1 MKLTMIDN
9 AIDSLKIAMHSFHLS
24 LDCSDDE
31 LNRLNKII
39 IIFLHNSI
47 ELLLKSILSQD
58 DELSIYKLENNT
70 TEKIIEDTKNLL
82 KINPNKT
89 LHEILIKDLEIQTIS
104 YTTLVDKYVQ
114 KYSCDKRIREILYK
128 LGNYRNSITHFG
140 LDISE
145 QEDTFYIS
153 IYNTFDVIL
162 YELYDRLLEVDGYFS
177 YNDVIDNLESW
188 IEGGE
193 DFLRNLC
200 VENPKKK
207 ILIFTKMLKKTLFSD
222 KLKAFLQAYNISID
236 FGKTVLIKNVSVS
249 H

>member
-128 LGNYRNSITHFG
+128 CCG
-140 LDISE
+140 
-145 QEDTFYIS
+145 Q
-153 IYNTFDVIL
+153 
-162 YELYDRLLEVDGYFS
+162 
-177 YNDVIDNLESW
+177 
-188 IEGGE
+188 
-193 DFLRNLC
+193 
-200 VENPKKK
+200 
-207 ILIFTKMLKKTLFSD
+207 
-222 KLKAFLQAYNISID
+222 AFL
-236 FGKTVLIKNVSVS
+236 
-249 H
+249 